1 MQKSIAKNYIYNTV
15 YQILQ
20 IIVPLITTPYIS
32 RVLGVD
38 NVGIY
43 NYTYTVAYYFVV
55 VAQLGISLYGRREI
69 SIVRDEKDTYSLLFK
84 QLVAIRWIAFA
95 MAIAIYACF
104 IELSS
109 KYTTY
114 YLIYLIYIIANAID
128 ITWFFQAFEEF
139 RIITIRNIVVK
150 LLNTAC
156 LFVFVKSG
164 DDLWIY
170 ILLYAVG
177 EFLSQLIMWL
187 NIGKKVSK
195 VKFTTI
201 GMSEH
206 LKGAIVMFLPQI
218 ITTIYTL
225 ADKLILGF
233 FSTETHVGLYSQSER
248 IVKLT
253 LSIISS
259 LGLVVMPRIANLA
272 AKKNEDVEINRL
284 LCRSRD
290 FVWFLALPMIAG
302 LIGISD
308 NFTAWFF
315 GDGYSDVAYLMCIIS
330 PIILLIGL
338 SDLYGM
344 QYLVPSGHMREYTI
358 SAAAGAMVNV
368 ILNLILVHN
377 FAAAGVSFA
386 TVVSEFTVTFLMWIF
401 SRKYIRLSKPIP
413 CLYVIDALIMGVCI
427 KIIDH
432 FMPEKIFSTC
442 IEICIGVVIYIGVL
456 LLKKDAFT
464 LDVLMLLKKKVF
476 KEL

>member
-187 NIGKKVSK
+187 NIGKKVSS
-195 VKFTTI
+195 TDNY
-201 GMSEH
+201 H
-206 LKGAIVMFLPQI
+206 N
-218 ITTIYTL
+218 IY
-225 ADKLILGF
+225 
-233 FSTETHVGLYSQSER
+233 
-248 IVKLT
+248 
-253 LSIISS
+253 
-259 LGLVVMPRIANLA
+259 
-272 AKKNEDVEINRL
+272 
-284 LCRSRD
+284 
-290 FVWFLALPMIAG
+290 
-302 LIGISD
+302 
-308 NFTAWFF
+308 
-315 GDGYSDVAYLMCIIS
+315 
-330 PIILLIGL
+330 
-338 SDLYGM
+338 
-344 QYLVPSGHMREYTI
+344 SG
-358 SAAAGAMVNV
+358 
-368 ILNLILVHN
+368 
-377 FAAAGVSFA
+377 
-386 TVVSEFTVTFLMWIF
+386 
-401 SRKYIRLSKPIP
+401 
-413 CLYVIDALIMGVCI
+413 
-427 KIIDH
+427 
-432 FMPEKIFSTC
+432 
-442 IEICIGVVIYIGVL
+442 
-456 LLKKDAFT
+456 
-464 LDVLMLLKKKVF
+464 
-476 KEL
+476 